1 MTRSSGTI
9 LLAALVLSGCHP
21 SRGGHAQA
29 GDISVAHAV
38 IPASA
43 SPTETSAFMVIDN
56 HGNRDVAL
64 TSVTSPAADSVM
76 LHRSIGGLMQPAGP
90 LPVPAGGYALLAP
103 GGQHLMFEGLKK
115 PLAIGDTVSLT
126 LQFDQGPPVTVRVPV
141 LNYTDAVSDLPMR

>member
-1 MTRSSGTI
+1 MIRHTGL
-9 LLAALVLSGCHP
+9 LLAAALALTGCHP
-21 SRGGHAQA
+21 SRGGRAQA
-29 GDISVAHAV
+29 GDISVSHAV

-43 SPTETSAFMVIDN
+43 STTETSAFLMINN

-64 TSVTSPAADSVM
+64 TSVTTPAADSVV

-90 LPVPAGGYALLAP
+90 LTVPAGGYALLAP
-103 GGQHLMFEGLKK
+103 GGFHLMFEGLKK

-126 LQFDQGPPVTVRVPV
+126 LQFDQGGPVTVRVPV